1 MIWHWVNR
9 HAKRPAVLAAL
20 RRIAR
25 RRDPA
30 ARERALIAASGL
42 FDESY
47 YLIQAPDVHEAGG
60 DAIDHF
66 CGHGWRE
73 GRRPNA
79 CFDPA
84 WYRELYLADAPEAN
98 PLVHYIR
105 KGEAAGCRPI
115 AFFDPAW
122 YCRAYGLDVVAAGAA
137 ALSREPPLA
146 AGRAQCGLRSRVL
159 SGAPSRRDR
168 AQPRSL
174 RASHSLRGRARSR
187 SLGALRFA
195 RLPGRQHGRA
205 AAGAADTGDPR
216 TAGAARALS
225 RRAGPRDGGAMNR
238 IAGLEA
244 LCQPTRASAGRASAG
259 RCQRGTGEPA
269 RAMRR

>member
-1 MIWHWVNR
+1 MIWHWLNR

-30 ARERALIAASGL
+30 ARERALIAGSGL

-47 YLIQAPDVHEAGG
+47 YLIQAPDVHEAGA

-98 PLVHYIR
+98 PLLHYIR
-105 KGEAAGCRPI
+105 KGEPAGCRPI

-122 YCRAYGLDVVAAGAA
+122 YRRAYGLKSSQL
-137 ALSREPPLA
+137 ALRHYLE
-146 AGRAQCGLRSRVL
+146 
-159 SGAPSRRDR
+159 SRRSQRVAPNAEFDLDFYLAR
-168 AQPRSL
+168 HRDEI
-174 RASHSLRGRARSR
+174 GRNRDP
-187 SLGALRFA
+187 FA
-195 RLPGRQHGRA
+195 HLIRC
-205 AAGAADTGDPR
+205 
-216 TAGAARALS
+216 GAARDLDPSPRFDS
-225 RRAGPRDGGAMNR
+225 RAYRAASMGAPPPGPQTLAIHERRVPLVHYLDA
-238 IAGLEA
+238 
-244 LCQPTRASAGRASAG
+244 Q
-259 RCQRGTGEPA
+259 A
-269 RAMRR
+269 RATARR